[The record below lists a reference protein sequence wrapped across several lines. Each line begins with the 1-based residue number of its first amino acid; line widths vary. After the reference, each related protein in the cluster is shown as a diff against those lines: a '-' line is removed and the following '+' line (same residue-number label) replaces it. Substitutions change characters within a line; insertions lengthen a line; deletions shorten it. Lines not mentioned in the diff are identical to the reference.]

1 MPLSSASL
9 LLIARVLLAAMFL
22 ASGYSALS
30 NIQATADY
38 FAGLGLGPPVPLAWA
53 VGLFELAAG
62 ILLVVGFQTRAV
74 AAVLALFSLAAT
86 FLGHYGQGGDDPTAA
101 FMHSQ
106 ALLKDI
112 AVAGGLIALA
122 VHGAGRL
129 AVDGGRE

>member
-1 MPLSSASL
+1 MPLASASL

-38 FAGLGLGPPVPLAWA
+38 FGGLGLGPSVPLAWA
-53 VGLFELAAG
+53 VVLFELAAG

>member
-1 MPLSSASL
+1 
-9 LLIARVLLAAMFL
+9 MFL

-38 FAGLGLGPPVPLAWA
+38 FGGLGLGPPVPLAWA

-62 ILLVVGFQTRAV
+62 IMLVIGFQTRAV
-74 AAVLALFSLAAT
+74 AAVLALFSLAAS
-86 FLGHYGQGGDDPTAA
+86 FLGHYGQGGDDPAAA

-129 AVDGGRE
+129 AVDGGSE

>member
-1 MPLSSASL
+1 MPLASASL

-38 FAGLGLGPPVPLAWA
+38 FGGLGLGPSVPLAWA

>member
-1 MPLSSASL
+1 
-9 LLIARVLLAAMFL
+9 MFL
-22 ASGYSALS
+22 ASGYSALA
-30 NIQATADY
+30 NIQGTADY

-53 VGLFELAAG
+53 VGLFELAGG
-62 ILLVVGFQTRAV
+62 ILLIVGFQTRAV

-86 FLGHYGQGGDDPTAA
+86 YLGHYGQGGDDPAAA

-122 VHGAGRL
+122 VNGAGRL
-129 AVDGGRE
+129 SLDGRGE